1 MLNNKEYINKLYQS
15 DKALIIYKV
24 KNGFDIYTDLKEKII
39 VKNSNLKEILKPS
52 SQKKN
57 TQKYLI

>member
-39 VKNSNLKEILKPS
+39 VKNSNLKKFLNH
-52 SQKKN
+52 QVKKKVFKN
-57 TQKYLI
+57 I